1 MIPCEIYSKAG
12 ITLPYLID
20 IHHEKWVEGN
30 ETNYRYTK
38 KYVVLNSEVNKFIDE
53 APLEYEGKGLSS
65 TSREDNGRLTIVT
78 LVYGEAFDAEYDG
91 FLEWWTTSQGLWTYH
106 IRKRIK
112 NNITAIRNFCEDCL
126 IPRYRLENDFAS
138 AIPEPGAEYIYG
150 EASWSEKSGED
161 DTQEGGGGGD
171 WGDDTPEQETVDSV
185 QFSSSTEQIPIPP
198 LVYAKYQM
206 NIDEGKVLSIYSV
219 MQRADSGEIVY
230 KKSGDMGGLIKS
242 DGWYSVDRNPQA
254 WSESTTE
261 GGDVTPEEITNL
273 KYHMGNVAPI
283 TVPVIRCT
291 ISKTTKAK
299 DKITMNS
306 LSAKLGNAGSTSAT
320 VSAGGL
326 SLPAP
331 EGIKKACSPYSVEVS
346 WMDEGTGFDTTS
358 VELRKNQLGRSYY
371 KGTLT
376 QSYRTV
382 VKLSGYCPGTTENQA
397 L

>member
-20 IHHEKWVEGN
+20 IHHEKWLESN
-30 ETNYRYTK
+30 ETKYRYTK

-78 LVYGEAFDAEYDG
+78 LVYGEAFDPKYDG

-112 NNITAIRNFCEDCL
+112 NNVANIRNFCEDCL
-126 IPRYRLENDFAS
+126 IPRYRMENDFAS

-150 EASWSEKSGED
+150 EASWSEKAGED

-185 QFSSSTEQIPIPP
+185 QFSSSTEQVPIPP
-198 LVYAKYQM
+198 WVYVMHQM
-206 NIDEGKVLSIYSV
+206 GLREDEILQLQYIMQKV
-219 MQRADSGEIVY
+219 DSGEIVY
-230 KKSGDMGGLIKS
+230 KKAGDLGGLIKT
-242 DGWYSVDRNPQA
+242 DGWYEVDNNPQA
-254 WSESTTE
+254 WTSTTSSIE
-261 GGDVTPEEITNL
+261 VTPEKIARV
-273 KYHMGNVAPI
+273 KYHLQNVAPL
-283 TVPVIRCT
+283 TAPVIRCT
-291 ISKTTKAK
+291 ISKTTKSS
-299 DKITMNS
+299 DKITMSS